1 MRAVSS
7 NGSLTTITSY
17 AALTSLTPAV
27 SVEREESPRAD
38 GAAAAPWIVSA
49 TAAANATLSATFHS
63 RIGTRFLSV
72 LDEGVGVD
80 AVNYKLAGA
89 AAANRFSFVA
99 LAGSARRSKVEVR
112 FADGTAF
119 ADIADAD
126 WIAPGAL
133 VQFSTTDPAAIDIN
147 SSSGVATLLEC
158 THPRHVERGIS
169 LRRPSLGLGECRGQP
184 AARPGRC
191 GPRE

>member
-1 MRAVSS
+1 MRARLS

-80 AVNYKLAGA
+80 AVNYKLAA
-89 AAANRFSFVA
+89 AAANRSA
-99 LAGSARRSKVEVR
+99 LWRWPAARRKVEVR
-112 FADGTAF
+112 FADGNAF

-126 WIAPGAL
+126 WIAPAH
-133 VQFSTTDPAAIDIN
+133 SC
-147 SSSGVATLLEC
+147 SS
-158 THPRHVERGIS
+158 
-169 LRRPSLGLGECRGQP
+169 
-184 AARPGRC
+184 ARPT
-191 GPRE
+191 PRRSTSTAAAV

>member
-1 MRAVSS
+1 MRALVRARLS

-80 AVNYKLAGA
+80 AVNYKPAGA

-99 LAGSARRSKVEVR
+99 LRQR
-112 FADGTAF
+112 
-119 ADIADAD
+119 
-126 WIAPGAL
+126 AP
-133 VQFSTTDPAAIDIN
+133 
-147 SSSGVATLLEC
+147 
-158 THPRHVERGIS
+158 
-169 LRRPSLGLGECRGQP
+169 
-184 AARPGRC
+184 
-191 GPRE
+191 